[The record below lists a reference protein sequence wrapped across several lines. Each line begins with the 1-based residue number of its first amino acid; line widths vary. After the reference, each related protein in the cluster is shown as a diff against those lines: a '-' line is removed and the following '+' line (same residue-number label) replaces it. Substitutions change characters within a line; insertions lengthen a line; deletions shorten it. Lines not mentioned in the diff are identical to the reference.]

1 MEEDKKSTD
10 GVLENLALITD
21 AMQTLFPDGKMI
33 CVFELDDDDFKKVQS
48 NFRKID
54 RGHKKFSI
62 DMSGV
67 EHVFIHEESID
78 YNKFEEPKEE
88 TTKKPVSL
96 FKRFLSRFVGGGP
109 SVK

>member
-1 MEEDKKSTD
+1 MEEDKKSVD

-21 AMQTLFPDGKMI
+21 AMQTLFPEGKMI
-33 CVFELDDDDFKKVQS
+33 CVFELNDIDFKKVQN

-67 EHVFIHEESID
+67 EHVFIHEDSVD
-78 YNKFEEPKEE
+78 YSFEEPKKEE
-88 TTKKPVSL
+88 PIKKISPL
-96 FKRFLSRFVGGGP
+96 KKFLSRFIGGGP

>member
-1 MEEDKKSTD
+1 MEEDKKSVD

-21 AMQTLFPDGKMI
+21 AMQTLFPEGKMI
-33 CVFELDDDDFKKVQS
+33 CVFELSDDDFKKVQS

-67 EHVFIHEESID
+67 EHVFIHEESVD
-78 YNKFEEPKEE
+78 YLYEEPKKEE
-88 TTKKPVSL
+88 PKKEISPL
-96 FKRFLSRFVGGGP
+96 KKFLSRFIGGGS

>member
-1 MEEDKKSTD
+1 MEEDKKSVD

-21 AMQTLFPDGKMI
+21 AMQTLFPEGKMI
-33 CVFELDDDDFKKVQS
+33 CVFELSDDDFKKVQN

-67 EHVFIHEESID
+67 EHVFIHEDSVD
-78 YNKFEEPKEE
+78 YSFEDSKKEEPK
-88 TTKKPVSL
+88 KKLSPL
-96 FKRFLSRFVGGGP
+96 KRFLSRFIG
-109 SVK
+109 S

>member
-1 MEEDKKSTD
+1 MEEDKKSIG

-21 AMQTLFPDGKMI
+21 AMQTLFPEGKMI
-33 CVFELDDDDFKKVQS
+33 CVFELNDEDFKKVQS

-67 EHVFIHEESID
+67 EHVFIHEESVD
-78 YNKFEEPKEE
+78 YSFEEPKKEE
-88 TTKKPVSL
+88 PMKKSSPL
-96 FKRFLSRFVGGGP
+96 KKFLSRFIGGGP

>member
-1 MEEDKKSTD
+1 MEENKKSVD
-10 GVLENLALITD
+10 GILENLALITD

-33 CVFELDDDDFKKVQS
+33 CVFELDDEDFKKVQN

-67 EHVFIHEESID
+67 EHVFIHEESVN
-78 YNKFEEPKEE
+78 YGKFEEPKEE
-88 TTKKPVSL
+88 TPKKPVSL
-96 FKRFLSRFVGGGP
+96 FKRFLSRFVGGRP

>member
-1 MEEDKKSTD
+1 MEEDKKSIG

-21 AMQTLFPDGKMI
+21 AMQTLFPEGKMI
-33 CVFELDDDDFKKVQS
+33 CVFELNDEDFKKVQS

-67 EHVFIHEESID
+67 EHVFIHEESVD
-78 YNKFEEPKEE
+78 YSFEEPKKEE
-88 TTKKPVSL
+88 PMKKTSPL
-96 FKRFLSRFVGGGP
+96 KKFLSRFIGGGP

>member
-1 MEEDKKSTD
+1 MEEDKKSIG

-21 AMQTLFPDGKMI
+21 AMQTLFPEGKMI
-33 CVFELDDDDFKKVQS
+33 CVFELNDEDFKKVQS

-67 EHVFIHEESID
+67 EHVFIHEESVD
-78 YNKFEEPKEE
+78 YSFEEPKKEE
-88 TTKKPVSL
+88 PIKKTSPL
-96 FKRFLSRFVGGGP
+96 KKFLSRFIGGRP

>member
-1 MEEDKKSTD
+1 MEENQKSID
-10 GVLENLALITD
+10 GILENLALITD

-33 CVFELDDDDFKKVQS
+33 CVFELNDEDFKKVQK

-54 RGHKKFSI
+54 QVHRKFSI

-67 EHVFIHEESID
+67 EHVFIHEDSVMFPIVET
-78 YNKFEEPKEE
+78 KKEE
-88 TTKKPVSL
+88 TPKKTQSPL
-96 FKRFLSRFVGGGP
+96 KRFLSRFVGGGS

>member
-1 MEEDKKSTD
+1 MEEDKKSVD

-21 AMQTLFPDGKMI
+21 AMQTLFPEGKMI
-33 CVFELDDDDFKKVQS
+33 CVFELNDEDFKKVQT

-67 EHVFIHEESID
+67 EHVFIHEDSVD
-78 YNKFEEPKEE
+78 YSFEEPKKEE
-88 TTKKPVSL
+88 PKKIKNP
-96 FKRFLSRFVGGGP
+96 FKRFLSRFVGGGS
-109 SVK
+109 SVE

>member
-1 MEEDKKSTD
+1 MEENQKSTD

-21 AMQTLFPDGKMI
+21 AMQTLFPEGKMI
-33 CVFELDDDDFKKVQS
+33 CVFELNDKDFKKVQN

-54 RGHKKFSI
+54 RGFKKFSI

-67 EHVFIHEESID
+67 EHVFIHED
-78 YNKFEEPKEE
+78 DVNLTMTQQTNKEGKQS
-88 TTKKPVSL
+88 KNR
-96 FKRFLSRFVGGGP
+96 FKRFLSRFVGGGS

>member
-78 YNKFEEPKEE
+78 YNKFEEPKERNIF
-88 TTKKPVSL
+88 SL
-96 FKRFLSRFVGGGP
+96 LQSNKEVFDLFRFHMR
-109 SVK
+109 

>member
-1 MEEDKKSTD
+1 MEEDKKSVD

-21 AMQTLFPDGKMI
+21 AMQTLFPEGKMI
-33 CVFELDDDDFKKVQS
+33 CVFELNDVDFKKVQN

-67 EHVFIHEESID
+67 EHVFIHEDSVD
-78 YNKFEEPKEE
+78 YSFGEPKEE
-88 TTKKPVSL
+88 ESKKELSPL
-96 FKRFLSRFVGGGP
+96 KKFLSRFIGGR
-109 SVK
+109 SSIK

>member
-1 MEEDKKSTD
+1 MEEDKKSVD

-21 AMQTLFPDGKMI
+21 AMQTLFPEGKMI
-33 CVFELDDDDFKKVQS
+33 CVFELNDIDFKKVQN

-67 EHVFIHEESID
+67 EHVFIHEESVD
-78 YNKFEEPKEE
+78 YSFTEPKKEEPK
-88 TTKKPVSL
+88 KNKSPL
-96 FKRFLSRFVGGGP
+96 KRFLSRFIGGR
-109 SVK
+109 SSI

>member
-1 MEEDKKSTD
+1 MEEDKKSVD

-21 AMQTLFPDGKMI
+21 AMQTLFPEGKII
-33 CVFELDDDDFKKVQS
+33 CVFELSDDDFKKVQN

-67 EHVFIHEESID
+67 EHVFIHEDSVD
-78 YNKFEEPKEE
+78 YSFEDPKKEEPK
-88 TTKKPVSL
+88 KKLSPL
-96 FKRFLSRFVGGGP
+96 KIFLSRFIGSRS

>member
-1 MEEDKKSTD
+1 MEEDKKSIG

-21 AMQTLFPDGKMI
+21 AMQTLFPEGKMI
-33 CVFELDDDDFKKVQS
+33 CVFELNDEDFKKVQS

-67 EHVFIHEESID
+67 EHVFIHEESVD
-78 YNKFEEPKEE
+78 YSFEEPKKEE
-88 TTKKPVSL
+88 PIKKTSPL
-96 FKRFLSRFVGGGP
+96 KKFLSRFIGGGP

>member
-1 MEEDKKSTD
+1 MEEDKKSIG

-21 AMQTLFPDGKMI
+21 AMQTLFPEGKMI
-33 CVFELDDDDFKKVQS
+33 CVFELNDEDFKKVQS

-67 EHVFIHEESID
+67 EHVFIHEESVD
-78 YNKFEEPKEE
+78 YSFEEPKKEE
-88 TTKKPVSL
+88 PIKKTGPL
-96 FKRFLSRFVGGGP
+96 KKFLSRFIGGGP

>member
-1 MEEDKKSTD
+1 MEEDKKSIG

-21 AMQTLFPDGKMI
+21 AMQTLFPEGKMI
-33 CVFELDDDDFKKVQS
+33 CVFELNDEDFKKVQS

-67 EHVFIHEESID
+67 EHVFIHEESVD
-78 YNKFEEPKEE
+78 YSFEEPKKEE
-88 TTKKPVSL
+88 PIKKTSPL
-96 FKRFLSRFVGGGP
+96 KKLLSRFIGGGP